1 MGKSTSLIEY
11 AKRLG
16 IEIPNT
22 TASPLDIEAGKAGYE
37 KYLADLEAAKNEKKA
52 NEYQPKNKFEK
63 FIIKLSQA
71 AATSGSENPTMQ
83 GLNNAITAMRED
95 DSYMRPSDEWS
106 DEERWA
112 FGEKY
117 AQNADD
123 AFAFATELNNSKA
136 AEKKRKQQ
144 EALARWTKQNAAT
157 RVLGTAS
164 SLGLNATLGGVG
176 YLDALAQRAA
186 GRETIAQHEVLLPHE
201 IANTMQG
208 SVATH
213 LNDKYGTINDD
224 VWLLGGKG
232 VGDIYG
238 LGMSMGQS
246 ALGAATG
253 GSTGTLV
260 QFFGMAA
267 SNGVTDALE
276 RGATAD
282 QALAFGTISGAAETI
297 TEMISVDKLLGITS
311 AKGVQNVF
319 KNVLKQAGQEAG
331 EEFTTAMITNIADNW
346 IMGGKSQFY
355 AIVNQLVA
363 SGMDPEE
370 AKKKAWLQTIEGI
383 AYDTLAGALSGGIS
397 GAGATAIN
405 RGVNQFGL
413 TKNARTA
420 NAQALETYTPI
431 QNDLIAEGKQHKTS
445 EKIATKME
453 SKLAKGKELSG
464 YDLRTLAYETQNA
477 QRTADVET
485 VRKAI
490 IEKMKAEGLDESK
503 AKSLGEIALNK
514 AIGHE
519 VSKLQET
526 KLKNNEIASKV
537 YRQIS
542 EEMMD
547 SGVGDSAW
555 AEETPIRQLRSEFK
569 AQKAAEEAA
578 LRPKVTESPE
588 VVAKNQEIAA
598 KKQRL
603 EALKDDIISRYGLK
617 DKNYKISRASVDK
630 VLTENKGQN
639 AYKPKKGSKLDVSN
653 INTTLTAKDIINLSN
668 LEAVADALGTKIV
681 AYSSSEQDNGERAY
695 VSKSGEKIT
704 ANGFFLTE
712 SGDIGIDI
720 HAGIN
725 GEGVVL
731 YTAAHEIAHEIKQ
744 VSEEHFDAL
753 EKVVTKTLINEGYS
767 IESLLEIQRNK
778 LIKEGQ
784 TPEKLGRQQFEALAR
799 EEMVADACMS
809 FLASKNAI
817 AEIKALK
824 TENKGLWSVLKKI
837 ISKIFGRIDKVYQE
851 VDPYTIEGRAIAN
864 ARSSIKPVY
873 DAFFS
878 GVKEIARVNKA
889 KAEAKAETTSES
901 KVKADTSNV
910 TTESIRGE
918 VDGAVVKSKTT
929 DALIHD
935 GGNNRVMKSTRTEF
949 EPMPKQTMSLSTG
962 EGRLLYSIGGLKGTK
977 IQGLTAN
984 SVNGFTGREVREY
997 AMRNSDFTSEQIKN
1011 VNEFMDK
1018 MADFMEEAGVTYRF
1032 IGLND
1037 VKNAKLHY
1045 SYNPDGSIK
1054 SIVLSAMVKNGDYP
1068 VNFDLSSI
1076 CKKREAMSA
1085 LIDKLA
1091 KRGTIDNGTV
1101 ELSPTNIF
1109 KINTALKDAGYETAC
1124 LGCFVESKRYNSLQW
1139 AKTFCNKWNAAVKK
1153 INPKATYFGYGDA
1166 SFTDDNFT
1174 VEQAKKLDDAA
1185 NKYITTTKTER
1196 LANAL
1201 KKYEERQKNG
1211 LALVVR
1217 KQDGKEV
1224 YDLSK
1229 AAKDRLIAS
1238 DTISDELKEKY
1249 VNCDTRT
1256 LTMADVK
1263 FLLENGVLSGA
1274 AISNKQAV
1282 TEMVKSGEAY
1292 QHLLRPSDLLTD
1304 RGISKLEALPN
1315 FHGVLYGH
1323 YGSGTPK
1330 LMQGYTPYNSEI
1342 ALLPTK
1348 KGKDQ
1353 TLAEYLYSIAGV
1365 RMQSFSDF
1373 QIQNIYDYL
1382 QMVGDLAAKKVPAHA
1397 YTKEISF
1404 ARLLGMSGIKVNLSV
1419 MFDIDPTADKAHA
1432 GLTKYNPLVHKGE
1445 YAKIVLENKQGK
1457 WVYNIGDYQTQK
1469 MYAEAFP
1476 DEAKR
1481 FLQSIGFA
1489 DAVRLQSSEGYSANC
1504 GIIGVGY
1511 SDLGINAMLDDNRI
1525 RYIIPYHASSLP
1537 ADIKVATNIDH
1548 GTDYTPYQNNMK
1560 ITEIV
1565 DKNGNKVDWSIK
1577 EAYKRLGSGQA
1588 VINELN
1594 EMVRKKGWVV
1604 TTKKAQ
1610 TGHGTYKMYE
1620 NLQETNDPRKTASN
1634 FMDWCIGNE
1643 TLPLFYQFASHNNYY
1658 KMLFDFNV
1666 YDCVTEEYAPQEA
1679 VTNTYPM
1686 MLDGSV
1692 QAKDVTDGDF
1702 NTEYLIGAIDKQ
1714 MSFMNEY
1721 RRNLDSDLDRLAD
1734 NMEKGNYS
1742 LEEKAIVNG
1751 KIAIRMKQSPRNY
1764 SEGLSAEDKAV
1775 ADKVIKNLKQQK
1787 MASEYGV
1794 RNYATYTDNR
1804 MNYEIQYSSAQGDP
1818 DYAHAYITWVNPLDF
1833 VYATTSMESV
1843 RERLKQETG
1852 KLDIDRLRNQKQA
1865 IYLRVDFE
1873 TGQIVGH
1880 EGRHRMLALQDAGI
1894 DRVAVI
1900 IEAKNDEYW
1909 HTKPINIM
1917 HLKGQRFEE
1926 RRTGTDFYI
1935 HDLLPLSERYASVAS
1950 EIFAHD
1956 SKNGIRFSSREN
1968 IDKYTL
1974 KEYNSFGWVRANEV
1988 LATDEYHNFT
1998 TEFSKAKT
2006 SKEYETYK
2014 SDLDEYM
2021 IAVGSL
2027 YGDNEGVKNKI
2038 VFEKGTIANPE
2049 ITRIIEIDA
2058 DNETLLSDER
2068 EYIYALEK
2076 QGIRTEADDLFKVH
2090 TSINARSASSGK
2102 RSSNENA
2109 PNNNQLRADRGT
2121 GSGTAQK
2128 AERGIPENLSQYS
2141 VVQKF
2146 KDVSGKTRN
2155 VRRLNSQFMVEDTKR
2170 KNYLFNTIEDAINAE
2185 NDSLIT
2191 RYANKT
2197 DHSKSWVKAKV
2208 ENDPTYLYNK
2218 IRFSPRTT
2226 VTTGQY
2232 EQMKANLSHSKVYSK
2247 KSAMELVRKVAPGIR
2262 NRSFESLSNQ
2272 LWEGLNSYT
2281 TIDDKRQFAEDMSQI
2296 FIDRMTVDTLVKHS
2310 EWDAAVEKMAYLKT
2324 GIGTIDFRDQD
2335 ASELKYKLDKKYMS
2349 LRSRWGYKK
2358 NSDGSFKRAYG
2369 LDEFISDLSR
2379 EMPGMEYLAEMHPAE
2394 ALLEVDKLYTDLSE
2408 QIKEKYESAYDEF
2421 SEEEMNEIR
2430 QSIAYEIMKAYTD
2443 LGDQTKISKYLA
2455 EKFEYY
2461 QTRIDFWKAENAKTK
2476 KISRWHGIISTKALQ
2491 IKELKKGAFYNATQ
2505 HHQDIF
2511 KDSIETLANIQWRGN
2526 LKPTQRISEI
2536 FANLKQWYTMNN
2548 PMLYSKDAD
2557 VNLYSDTIA
2566 TYISKIA
2573 ETNGAFTE
2581 DIYAMVYDVMNH
2593 LYTMMRNYNRVF
2605 RNGRWEDAPD
2615 LVDKYLKIMEE
2626 TKKNRTALR
2635 RIQEGYNTEF
2645 LEPMA
2650 VAKRADNYNE
2660 NGFFTQ
2666 TMEDLRRA
2674 SINASVGEMNLRKE
2688 YDAFVDKNK
2697 KYLTNAAKE
2706 TVSYRGHDIP
2716 KIHIIGLYMTMKRE
2730 HARAGLALNGFEYTI
2745 KNKWWDSEDHVYVK
2759 GYVTD
2764 GDNVTQ
2770 EMINEATEAEM
2781 STIEKSFTDIDKQY
2795 VEILEKLFN
2804 EDLKRLKVERDMDR
2818 QGYTNAILD
2827 YYYPI
2832 IRGAMAENIDT
2843 AKISDQNRATNA
2855 SFNKNTV
2862 KGARQRLVII
2872 SADAMV
2878 NRHIN
2883 DMCKYYYM
2891 SQAIENYNV
2900 LYNCDVSG
2908 NANDPMNIAKLVKET
2923 KVWEKD
2929 VQYFKKLVSDMQGI
2943 RDPQTTAE
2951 KALEALRGNYAA
2963 FALGLNVK
2971 VLFTQF
2977 SSMIAA
2983 GDVIGFGSILSPK
2996 ALKITSADIDTYCPL
3011 AAVRNYDAAVIKAM
3025 SVSDKVGKVS
3035 KALTWGIGKVDRL
3048 VVRRLFAACQVEA
3061 EKRGSG
3067 KIGTEENKIA
3077 AGKLLEQVII
3087 ETQQNSYA
3095 TERSQAMRSK
3105 NEFLKAVTMFTA
3117 DGMKIVSRMHEAYG
3131 EMRAAKKSGDTVKLK
3146 KARRKFARSVAV
3158 AVNIAVYMTAIACL
3172 FNWIYDRDDEEEDE
3186 NKMLSLTMDTIGNFI
3201 SALPIIS
3208 DLYDFM
3214 VDGFE
3219 VESPMMDTVN
3229 NIFSGINNIRKD
3241 AVSIMKRDGERSIQD
3256 INRDLRTM
3264 LYGVGQATGI
3274 PFRNAYN
3281 LARGIVGN
3289 FTRTGGYKLDAKFY
3303 ETSLASDFEDAIE
3316 KGDNYKA
3323 SYVMSLIY
3331 DDRLDKTVSQ
3341 SQINEIVRL
3350 SKLDYSVLPK
3360 TIPDEVKRNGK
3371 TYVLTATQKDTISS
3385 EYAKVTGEIDKLINS
3400 SFYRKLSNKDK
3411 AYMIDYYHDQ
3421 YYTRAVNKALKFT
3434 NKDTIISDIVGFS
3447 KYAELKFLTKDIESD
3462 KDENGKTISGSK
3474 KEKVIEALKKTSLSE
3489 EKRLL
3494 YIASLGYSLTD
3505 AEKTKLVK
3513 YLNSLKLSNST
3524 KEKLADM
3531 CGLGYKN
3538 GKITAKS

>member
-1 MGKSTSLIEY
+1 MDIREY

-16 IEIPNT
+16 IEVPETKANPI
-22 TASPLDIEAGKAGYE
+22 DIEAGKAGYE
-37 KYLADLEAAKNEKKA
+37 KYLADVNAAKNVAAESNA
-52 NEYQPKNKFEK
+52 NQSKRGNFLT
-63 FIIKLSQA
+63 FLSQVQQMQ
-71 AATSGSENPTMQ
+71 SLQSDNPAVYGFNQAVETYKN
-83 GLNNAITAMRED
+83 LPED
-95 DSYMRPSDEWS
+95 NKPTDDWT

-117 AQNADD
+117 ANNVADAY
-123 AFAFATELNNSKA
+123 AFAKELNSSKA

-144 EALARWTKQNAAT
+144 EALERWTNRSTGNRILGSAA
-157 RVLGTAS
+157 
-164 SLGLNATLGGVG
+164 SLGLNAVWGGVG
-176 YLDALAQRAA
+176 YMDALAQKAA
-186 GRETIAQHEVLLPHE
+186 GRDELIQHEVLLPHE
-201 IANTMQG
+201 VANTMQG
-208 SVATH
+208 AVSTH

-232 VGDIYG
+232 LGDVYG
-238 LGMSMGQS
+238 LGMSIGQS
-246 ALGAATG
+246 TLGAATG
-253 GSTGTLV
+253 GSVGTLV

-282 QALAFGTISGAAETI
+282 QALAFGTISGAAEAI
-297 TEMISVDKLLGITS
+297 TEMVSVDKLLGITS
-311 AKGVQNVF
+311 AEGVQNVF
-319 KNVLKQAGQEAG
+319 KNVLKQAGEEAR
-331 EEFTTAMITNIADNW
+331 EEFTTAMITNVADNW
-346 IMGGKSQFY
+346 IMGGKSQY
-355 AIVNQLVA
+355 YVLVNQLVA
-363 SGMDPEE
+363 SGMDVEE
-370 AKKKAWLQTIEGI
+370 AKKKAWKQTIEDI
-383 AYDTLAGALSGGIS
+383 AFDTLSGALSGAIS
-397 GAGATAIN
+397 GAGGTAIN
-405 RGVNQFGL
+405 RVNNQFGL

-420 NAQALETYTPI
+420 NKNALETYAPI

-445 EKIATKME
+445 EKVATKME
-453 SKLAKGKELSG
+453 NKLAKGKELSG
-464 YDLRTLAYETQNA
+464 YDLRVLAYETENA
-477 QRTADVET
+477 ARTDEVET

-490 IEKMKAEGLDESK
+490 AEKMKAEGLDESK

-542 EEMMD
+542 KEVMD

-555 AEETPIRQLRSEFK
+555 AEATPIRKLRAELES
-569 AQKAAEEAA
+569 QKAAEEAA
-578 LRPKVTESPE
+578 LTPKAVESPE

-603 EALKDDIISRYGLK
+603 EALKDDIISKYGSK

-630 VLTENKGQN
+630 VLTENKGQI
-639 AYKPKKGSKLDVSN
+639 AYKPQENSMLDVSN
-653 INTTLTAKDIINLSN
+653 INTTLTARQIITLSN
-668 LEAVADALGTKIV
+668 AEAIANALGKKMV
-681 AYSSSEQDNGERAY
+681 AYSSSIQDDGERAY
-695 VSKSGEKIT
+695 VSKAGEKTT
-704 ANGFFLTE
+704 ANGFYLTE
-712 SGDIGIDI
+712 SGEIGFDIN
-720 HAGIN
+720 AGMK
-725 GEGVVL
+725 GEGVAL
-731 YTAAHEIAHEIKQ
+731 YTISHEIVHDIKA

-753 EKVVTKTLINEGYS
+753 EKVVTKALVNEGYS

-824 TENKGLWSVLKKI
+824 TENKGLWSAIKKI
-837 ISKIFGRIDKVYQE
+837 VSKIFGRIDKVYQE

-864 ARSSIKPVY
+864 ARSSIKPIY

-889 KAEAKAETTSES
+889 KDEAKAETTADV

-918 VDGAVVKSKTT
+918 VDGAVVKSETT

-977 IQGLTAN
+977 IQGLTSN

-997 AMRNSDFTSEQIKN
+997 AMKNSGFTTAQIKN

-1211 LALVVR
+1211 LPLVVR
-1217 KQDGKEV
+1217 NYKGKE
-1224 YDLSK
+1224 YHDLSK
-1229 AAKDRLIAS
+1229 TAKERLLAS
-1238 DTISDELKEKY
+1238 ENISDELKERY
-1249 VNCDTRT
+1249 LNCDTTT
-1256 LTMADVK
+1256 LNMEDVK

-1404 ARLLGMSGIKVNLSV
+1404 ARLLGMTGIKVNLSV

-1445 YAKIVLENKQGK
+1445 YAKIVLEDKQGK

-1476 DEAKR
+1476 DESKR

-1511 SDLGINAMLDDNRI
+1511 SDLGIFAMLDDNRI

-1686 MLDGSV
+1686 MVDGSV

-1742 LEEKAIVNG
+1742 LEEKPIVNG
-1751 KIAIRMKQSPRNY
+1751 KIAIDMKQSAR
-1764 SEGLSAEDKAV
+1764 SEIDNLYKLTDKEIDEFISSLSLEDIITDEDWNDPTFWKSIDSTVEDLSNEFGTSPEKVRFLIRRQGLGDSYIDDHQTAVMTQKRIDEAIDDSGATNPTYARKYITRISTTDFIDLTVSKAHMDRDV
-1775 ADKVIKNLKQQK
+1775 FDSSVEGDHGSK
-1787 MASEYGV
+1787 MGEY
-1794 RNYATYTDNR
+1794 
-1804 MNYEIQYSSAQGDP
+1804 
-1818 DYAHAYITWVNPLDF
+1818 DYAKA
-1833 VYATTSMESV
+1833 
-1843 RERLKQETG
+1843 LKDSRRSPKLSIDRETG
-1852 KLDIDRLRNQKQA
+1852 
-1865 IYLRVDFE
+1865 RV
-1873 TGQIVGH
+1873 IGH
-1880 EGRHRMLALQDAGI
+1880 DGRHR
-1894 DRVAVI
+1894 
-1900 IEAKNDEYW
+1900 
-1909 HTKPINIM
+1909 
-1917 HLKGQRFEE
+1917 
-1926 RRTGTDFYI
+1926 
-1935 HDLLPLSERYASVAS
+1935 
-1950 EIFAHD
+1950 
-1956 SKNGIRFSSREN
+1956 IR
-1968 IDKYTL
+1968 
-1974 KEYNSFGWVRANEV
+1974 
-1988 LATDEYHNFT
+1988 
-1998 TEFSKAKT
+1998 
-2006 SKEYETYK
+2006 
-2014 SDLDEYM
+2014 
-2021 IAVGSL
+2021 
-2027 YGDNEGVKNKI
+2027 
-2038 VFEKGTIANPE
+2038 
-2049 ITRIIEIDA
+2049 
-2058 DNETLLSDER
+2058 
-2068 EYIYALEK
+2068 ALEK
-2076 QGIRTEADDLFKVH
+2076 AGIK
-2090 TSINARSASSGK
+2090 SIEIEVEFYDTDGSLIKYNA
-2102 RSSNENA
+2102 E
-2109 PNNNQLRADRGT
+2109 T
-2121 GSGTAQK
+2121 
-2128 AERGIPENLSQYS
+2128 IPSLYIS
-2141 VVQKF
+2141 
-2146 KDVSGKTRN
+2146 
-2155 VRRLNSQFMVEDTKR
+2155 SQFDSDIETKITKVIPLNESHR
-2170 KNYLFNTIEDAINAE
+2170 AEIEKNYGEKAHKDAE
-2185 NDSLIT
+2185 
-2191 RYANKT
+2191 
-2197 DHSKSWVKAKV
+2197 VK
-2208 ENDPTYLYNK
+2208 
-2218 IRFSPRTT
+2218 FSPRTT
-2226 VTTGQY
+2226 VTAGQY

-2247 KSAMELVRKVAPGIR
+2247 KSVMKLVSNIAPGIR

-2281 TIDDKRQFAEDMSQI
+2281 TIDDKTQFAEDMSQI
-2296 FIDRMTVDTLVKHS
+2296 FVDRMTVDTLVKHS

-2394 ALLEVDKLYTDLSE
+2394 ALVEVDKLYTDLSE
-2408 QIKEKYESAYDEF
+2408 QIKEKYESAYEDFSDE
-2421 SEEEMNEIR
+2421 ELEGIR
-2430 QSIAYEIMKAYTD
+2430 KSIAYEIMNAYNT
-2443 LGDQTKISKYLA
+2443 LGEKTKIAKYLDN
-2455 EKFEYY
+2455 KFEEYRA
-2461 QTRIDFWKAENAKTK
+2461 RIDFWKAENAKTK
-2476 KISRWHGIISTKALQ
+2476 KVARWHGIISTKALQ

-2505 HHQDIF
+2505 HHQDVF
-2511 KDSIETLANIQWRGN
+2511 KDSIEKLANIQWRGN
-2526 LKPTQRISEI
+2526 LKPTQRVSEI
-2536 FANLKQWYTMNN
+2536 FADLKQWYTMDN

-2557 VNLYSDTIA
+2557 NNLYSDTIA
-2566 TYISKIA
+2566 TYITKIA
-2573 ETNGAFTE
+2573 DSKGAFTE
-2581 DIYAMVYDVMNH
+2581 DTYAMVYEVMNH
-2593 LYTMMRNYNRVF
+2593 LYTMMRNYNKVF

-2626 TKKNRTALR
+2626 TKKNRSAVR
-2635 RIQEGYNTEF
+2635 RIQDAYNTEF

-2660 NGFFTQ
+2660 DGFFTQ

-2716 KIHIIGLYMTMKRE
+2716 KIHLIGLYMTMKRE

-2770 EMINEATEAEM
+2770 EIINKATEAEM
-2781 STIEKSFTDIDKQY
+2781 ITIEKSFTDIDKQY
-2795 VEILEKLFN
+2795 IEILEKLFN
-2804 EDLKRLKVERDMDR
+2804 EDLKRLKVERDMER
-2818 QGYTNAILD
+2818 QGYTNATLD

-2832 IRGAMAENIDT
+2832 MRGAMAENIDT

-2943 RDPQTTAE
+2943 RDPQSTAE

-2983 GDVIGFGSILSPK
+2983 GDVLGFGSILSPK
-2996 ALKITSADIDTYCPL
+2996 ALTVTSADIDTYCPL

-3025 SVSDKVGKVS
+3025 SVSDKIGKVS

-3117 DGMKIVSRMHEAYG
+3117 DGMKIISRMHEAYG

-3146 KARRKFARSVAV
+3146 KARRKFAKSVAV

-3201 SALPIIS
+3201 SALPILS

-3241 AVSIMKRDGERSIQD
+3241 AVSIIKRDGERSTQD
-3256 INRDLRTM
+3256 INRDLRTL

-3281 LARGIVGN
+3281 LARGFIGH
-3289 FTRTGGYKLDAKFY
+3289 FTKTGGYKLDSKFY
-3303 ETSLASDFEDAIE
+3303 ETSLASDLEDAIE

-3323 SYVMSLIY
+3323 SYVMALIY
-3331 DDRLDKTVSQ
+3331 DDRVDKAVSQ
-3341 SQINEIVRL
+3341 NQINEIVRL

-3360 TIPDEVKRNGK
+3360 TIPDKVTRNGK
-3371 TYVLTATQKDTISS
+3371 TYTLTATQKDVISK
-3385 EYAKVTGEIDKLINS
+3385 EYAKVTEEIDKLIAS
-3400 SFYRKLSNKDK
+3400 SFYKKLSDKDK

-3447 KYAELKFLTKDIESD
+3447 KYAEIKFVTKGIESD
-3462 KDENGKTISGSK
+3462 KDKDGNTISGSK

-3505 AEKTKLVK
+3505 AEKTKLIK

>member
-889 KAEAKAETTSES
+889 KAEAKA
-901 KVKADTSNV
+901 
-910 TTESIRGE
+910 
-918 VDGAVVKSKTT
+918 
-929 DALIHD
+929 
-935 GGNNRVMKSTRTEF
+935 
-949 EPMPKQTMSLSTG
+949 
-962 EGRLLYSIGGLKGTK
+962 
-977 IQGLTAN
+977 
-984 SVNGFTGREVREY
+984 
-997 AMRNSDFTSEQIKN
+997 
-1011 VNEFMDK
+1011 
-1018 MADFMEEAGVTYRF
+1018 
-1032 IGLND
+1032 
-1037 VKNAKLHY
+1037 
-1045 SYNPDGSIK
+1045 
-1054 SIVLSAMVKNGDYP
+1054 
-1068 VNFDLSSI
+1068 
-1076 CKKREAMSA
+1076 
-1085 LIDKLA
+1085 
-1091 KRGTIDNGTV
+1091 
-1101 ELSPTNIF
+1101 
-1109 KINTALKDAGYETAC
+1109 
-1124 LGCFVESKRYNSLQW
+1124 
-1139 AKTFCNKWNAAVKK
+1139 
-1153 INPKATYFGYGDA
+1153 
-1166 SFTDDNFT
+1166 
-1174 VEQAKKLDDAA
+1174 
-1185 NKYITTTKTER
+1185 
-1196 LANAL
+1196 
-1201 KKYEERQKNG
+1201 
-1211 LALVVR
+1211 
-1217 KQDGKEV
+1217 
-1224 YDLSK
+1224 
-1229 AAKDRLIAS
+1229 
-1238 DTISDELKEKY
+1238 
-1249 VNCDTRT
+1249 
-1256 LTMADVK
+1256 
-1263 FLLENGVLSGA
+1263 
-1274 AISNKQAV
+1274 
-1282 TEMVKSGEAY
+1282 
-1292 QHLLRPSDLLTD
+1292 
-1304 RGISKLEALPN
+1304 
-1315 FHGVLYGH
+1315 
-1323 YGSGTPK
+1323 
-1330 LMQGYTPYNSEI
+1330 
-1342 ALLPTK
+1342 
-1348 KGKDQ
+1348 
-1353 TLAEYLYSIAGV
+1353 
-1365 RMQSFSDF
+1365 
-1373 QIQNIYDYL
+1373 
-1382 QMVGDLAAKKVPAHA
+1382 
-1397 YTKEISF
+1397 
-1404 ARLLGMSGIKVNLSV
+1404 
-1419 MFDIDPTADKAHA
+1419 
-1432 GLTKYNPLVHKGE
+1432 
-1445 YAKIVLENKQGK
+1445 
-1457 WVYNIGDYQTQK
+1457 
-1469 MYAEAFP
+1469 
-1476 DEAKR
+1476 
-1481 FLQSIGFA
+1481 
-1489 DAVRLQSSEGYSANC
+1489 
-1504 GIIGVGY
+1504 
-1511 SDLGINAMLDDNRI
+1511 
-1525 RYIIPYHASSLP
+1525 
-1537 ADIKVATNIDH
+1537 
-1548 GTDYTPYQNNMK
+1548 
-1560 ITEIV
+1560 
-1565 DKNGNKVDWSIK
+1565 
-1577 EAYKRLGSGQA
+1577 
-1588 VINELN
+1588 
-1594 EMVRKKGWVV
+1594 
-1604 TTKKAQ
+1604 
-1610 TGHGTYKMYE
+1610 
-1620 NLQETNDPRKTASN
+1620 
-1634 FMDWCIGNE
+1634 
-1643 TLPLFYQFASHNNYY
+1643 
-1658 KMLFDFNV
+1658 
-1666 YDCVTEEYAPQEA
+1666 
-1679 VTNTYPM
+1679 
-1686 MLDGSV
+1686 
-1692 QAKDVTDGDF
+1692 
-1702 NTEYLIGAIDKQ
+1702 
-1714 MSFMNEY
+1714 
-1721 RRNLDSDLDRLAD
+1721 
-1734 NMEKGNYS
+1734 
-1742 LEEKAIVNG
+1742 
-1751 KIAIRMKQSPRNY
+1751 
-1764 SEGLSAEDKAV
+1764 
-1775 ADKVIKNLKQQK
+1775 
-1787 MASEYGV
+1787 
-1794 RNYATYTDNR
+1794 
-1804 MNYEIQYSSAQGDP
+1804 
-1818 DYAHAYITWVNPLDF
+1818 
-1833 VYATTSMESV
+1833 
-1843 RERLKQETG
+1843 
-1852 KLDIDRLRNQKQA
+1852 
-1865 IYLRVDFE
+1865 
-1873 TGQIVGH
+1873 
-1880 EGRHRMLALQDAGI
+1880 
-1894 DRVAVI
+1894 
-1900 IEAKNDEYW
+1900 
-1909 HTKPINIM
+1909 
-1917 HLKGQRFEE
+1917 
-1926 RRTGTDFYI
+1926 
-1935 HDLLPLSERYASVAS
+1935 
-1950 EIFAHD
+1950 
-1956 SKNGIRFSSREN
+1956 
-1968 IDKYTL
+1968 
-1974 KEYNSFGWVRANEV
+1974 
-1988 LATDEYHNFT
+1988 
-1998 TEFSKAKT
+1998 
-2006 SKEYETYK
+2006 
-2014 SDLDEYM
+2014 
-2021 IAVGSL
+2021 
-2027 YGDNEGVKNKI
+2027 
-2038 VFEKGTIANPE
+2038 
-2049 ITRIIEIDA
+2049 
-2058 DNETLLSDER
+2058 
-2068 EYIYALEK
+2068 LEK

-2369 LDEFISDLSR
+2369 LDKFISDLSR